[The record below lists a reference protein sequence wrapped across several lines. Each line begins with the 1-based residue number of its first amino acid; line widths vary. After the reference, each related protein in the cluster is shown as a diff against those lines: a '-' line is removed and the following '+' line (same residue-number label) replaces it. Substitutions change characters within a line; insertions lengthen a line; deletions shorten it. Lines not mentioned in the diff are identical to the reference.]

1 MDAYDTAD
9 IPDDGDA
16 HTGTL
21 CAPHKVCMNHL
32 CTDHTSLGYSCETT
46 ELCSRKE
53 FATILELPLRKAM
66 RPLTA
71 KIQETVVVWLVVL
84 LAHQFNF
91 QVKGKVKNLRNVV
104 MTFQVLAARCFS
116 YSLPS
121 HF

>member
-46 ELCSRKE
+46 EVCNGKGVCNNFRHCHCEEGYAPPDCKRSR
-53 FATILELPLRKAM
+53 R
-66 RPLTA
+66 R
-71 KIQETVVVWLVVL
+71 W
-84 LAHQFNF
+84 
-91 QVKGKVKNLRNVV
+91 
-104 MTFQVLAARCFS
+104 
-116 YSLPS
+116 
-121 HF
+121 